1 MIKLYTF
8 PPSTNSRKVRI
19 ALIEKGLEFERINVD
34 LTKGEQK
41 NAEYLQIHPFGQI
54 PALDDEGF
62 IVYDSTIIN
71 EYLEDEYPYPS
82 LMPPDSEGR
91 ARARM
96 MEDFR
101 DSNFNPYFV
110 HIIHE
115 MRKPE
120 GERDAARIDNAKAE
134 IDFVTLP
141 SRPSSERGGIG
152 VYLGTMPDYG
162 ADAEGVRVAAVANDS
177 PAARAGLRE
186 GDVIVKLAEANI
198 HNIEDLTSALQS
210 RKPGDEVEIVVL
222 RMDQPITLKATLQS
236 RS

>member
-134 IDFVTLP
+134 ITRAFDRTEKELKGQDYLAGSFSLADVAFMSNIELLDHFGVPVDVGKYPGTVAWIARLKA
-141 SRPSSERGGIG
+141 RPSF
-152 VYLGTMPDYG
+152 
-162 ADAEGVRVAAVANDS
+162 AA
-177 PAARAGLRE
+177 
-186 GDVIVKLAEANI
+186 
-198 HNIEDLTSALQS
+198 SAQ
-210 RKPGDEVEIVVL
+210 
-222 RMDQPITLKATLQS
+222 
-236 RS
+236 